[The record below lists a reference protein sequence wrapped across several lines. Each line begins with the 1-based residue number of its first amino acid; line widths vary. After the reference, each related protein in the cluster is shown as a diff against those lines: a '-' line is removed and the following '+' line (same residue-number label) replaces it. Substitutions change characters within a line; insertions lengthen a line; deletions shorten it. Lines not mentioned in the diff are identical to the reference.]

1 MPRPR
6 QLEDEK
12 LLHRAMMV
20 FWQQGYAATGIRAL
34 EEATGLKAPS
44 LYHRFG
50 SKEGLFDAALENYLE
65 TVIGWRV
72 RVFLEGR
79 ESAQPGARDK
89 REAFDRRDALAGL
102 RRFLET
108 TFDYDKPGAAR
119 LACLMINTTL
129 EIGGQRAATD
139 ALIARGS
146 QMLREGFARALTRLR
161 DDGRLQKSADIAAH
175 AEHLQ
180 LCLQGLLVSAR
191 MPLSKHEMQGK
202 VELILA
208 TLPLKKH

>member
-20 FWQQGYAATGIRAL
+20 FWQHGYSATGIRLL
-34 EEATGLKAPS
+34 EDSTGLKAPS

-50 SKEGLFDAALENYLE
+50 SKEGLFDAALENYLQ

-72 RVFLEGR
+72 RIFLEGGAP
-79 ESAQPGARDK
+79 EHASARDK
-89 REAFDRRDALAGL
+89 REQFDRSDALAGL

-129 EIGGQRAATD
+129 EIGGQRESTD

-146 QMLREGFARALTRLR
+146 QMLRQGFETVLSRLKA
-161 DDGRLQKSADIAAH
+161 DGRLQKSADIAAH

-180 LCLQGLLVSAR
+180 LCLQGLLVSSR
-191 MPLSKHEMQGK
+191 MSLGKAELQGK